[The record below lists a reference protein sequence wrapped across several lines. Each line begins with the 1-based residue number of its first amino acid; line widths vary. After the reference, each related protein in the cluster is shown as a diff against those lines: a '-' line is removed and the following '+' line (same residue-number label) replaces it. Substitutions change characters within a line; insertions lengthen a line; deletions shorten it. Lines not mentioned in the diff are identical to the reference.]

1 MREWKSDREQ
11 RHANRG
17 SVQVIEFSYVFP
29 IVLLTLVGLLYLT
42 FLLFFH
48 VYAFHVAEDATAEAS
63 RQVGGDRLYWQ
74 LSGHSIDP
82 EDLSK
87 CKSAMQK
94 QLTAMQVLPGLQFKS
109 ELSEFAGGTAV
120 VARASCSF
128 RGKQLFTVCSER
140 ALRKPT
146 EFAENVDLAE
156 TLAEDTGLKQFIE
169 QRFSRYVPMDKEY
182 L

>member
-1 MREWKSDREQ
+1 M
-11 RHANRG
+11 
-17 SVQVIEFSYVFP
+17 IEFSYVFP

-48 VYAFHVAEDATAEAS
+48 VYAFHVVEDATTAATRE
-63 RQVGGDRLYWQ
+63 VGGDRLYWQ
-74 LSGHSIDP
+74 LSSHSLDP
-82 EDLSK
+82 EDLTA
-87 CKSAMQK
+87 CESAMQQK
-94 QLTAMQVLPGLQFKS
+94 LTAMQVLPGLKFSS
-109 ELSEFAGGTAV
+109 ELSEVGGGSSV
-120 VARASCSF
+120 VAKASCSF
-128 RGKQLFTVCSER
+128 HGKQLFTVHSER

-146 EFAENVDLAE
+146 EFAETVDLAE